1 MLGSGTIHSQA
12 SMFVK
17 IMFFFLHYLLQSA
30 WSAASLKK
38 NRKRDNFSDYLS
50 FWLSKSVI
58 DKCLPVCPHYDRVFE
73 HLI

>member
-38 NRKRDNFSDYLS
+38 IERETTLVIICPSGSANRL
-50 FWLSKSVI
+50 
-58 DKCLPVCPHYDRVFE
+58 
-73 HLI
+73 

>member
-38 NRKRDNFSDYLS
+38 NRKRDNFSDLFVLLAQQIGYRQMS
-50 FWLSKSVI
+50 SSVST
-58 DKCLPVCPHYDRVFE
+58 L
-73 HLI
+73 